1 MFSTR
6 LLLLCLSLFCLTFP
20 QPTHAQTTPDPVALE
35 LARVQAVID
44 NPGFDPDHQWEKV
57 LYYATNM
64 WAVERSMVDDPA
76 FFLSPEGKFHPKEE
90 LHATV
95 AALFAPVPADPEEQN
110 KHARC
115 HFPRRQSWIIQKT
128 RLNVALLPKV
138 KCSWFERWIQE
149 QVYDSASLIFSSSFP
164 NNPSSLFGH
173 TFLRLH
179 RKQSTGIHGHDLL
192 DGAINFSAYPN
203 TSNPLLYTLKGT
215 AGGFPGRFS
224 FTPYYLKVQEYS
236 NTESR
241 DLWEYHLTFSEADI
255 KNMIAGEWEM
265 APHHISYYY
274 FDENCSEVILHFLQ
288 AVRPDLTLTWFKVWV
303 IPSDTVRAVTNT
315 PGLTSGFE
323 YRASA
328 LTRFLDKYHKLS
340 DANRTLVEDIIHH
353 NSVPDAMAK
362 LAKFPPD
369 EEARINDT
377 LIEYIDYDE
386 KLSGTK
392 TAVTF
397 SALRPALLLRRTK
410 LPVLT
415 ESEIKPPTADQP
427 DTGHETA
434 RLRFGGGAINRTS
447 PFLEAEW
454 RPALHD
460 HMSSNHGYAAGLGI
474 DFLDFNV
481 RYLTKDKRALVDSWA
496 LIRILSLPELD
507 AIVRRPAWNLSI
519 GTEADYTC
527 AGKSHEKPE
536 YCYRSS
542 IKGGAGLSYPIK
554 PLGLMVFGMAN
565 IALGHHTGLNNHLF
579 AEPSLAAGVT
589 LAPRDNLK
597 FEVSVGTAYMAAY
610 RQKGI
615 PYHTLD
621 AHIASAFKRNHEL
634 RLDSK
639 RSTLGLSETSLGY
652 LYYF

>member
-1 MFSTR
+1 
-6 LLLLCLSLFCLTFP
+6 L
-20 QPTHAQTTPDPVALE
+20 AQTTPDTAALE
-35 LARVQAVID
+35 FARVQTAID
-44 NPGFDPDHQWEKV
+44 APGFDPDHQWEKV

-64 WAVERSMVDDPA
+64 WGIERSMVDDLA
-76 FFLSPEGKFHPKEE
+76 FFLSPNGKYNPKEE

-95 AALFAPVPADPEEQN
+95 TAMFAPAPTDPEEQN

-115 HFPRRQSWIIQKT
+115 HFPRRESWIIQKT
-128 RLNVALLPKV
+128 GLNPDVLPKV
-138 KCSWFERWIQE
+138 NCSWFEKWMKGQD
-149 QVYDSASLIFSSSFP
+149 YDAASLIFSSSYP

-192 DGAINFSAYPN
+192 DGAINFSAYPD
-203 TSNPLLYTLKGT
+203 TSNPVLYTLKGT

-241 DLWEYHLTFSEADI
+241 DLWEYRLTLSEVDI
-255 KNMIAGEWEM
+255 KNMIAAGWEM
-265 APHHISYYY
+265 GLHHINYYY

-315 PGLTSGFE
+315 PGLTKGFE

-340 DANRTLVEDIIHH
+340 DSDRSLVDEITHD

-362 LAKFPPD
+362 LAKLPSD
-369 EEARINDT
+369 EEARVNDT

-410 LPVLT
+410 LPVLV
-415 ESEIKPPTADQP
+415 EADIKPPLADQP

-434 RLRFGGGAINRTS
+434 RVRFGGGALNRTS
-447 PFLEAEW
+447 PFVEAEW

-460 HMSSNHGYAAGLGI
+460 HMSSNQGYAAGLGI
-474 DFLDFNV
+474 DFFDLNL
-481 RYLTKDKRALVDSWA
+481 RYLTKEKRALVDSWA

-507 AIVRRPAWNLSI
+507 AIVRRPAWNLSL

-527 AGKSHEKPE
+527 AGKSHETLD
-536 YCYRSS
+536 YCYRSA
-542 IKGGAGLSYPIK
+542 IKGGVGLSYPIK
-554 PLGLMVFGMAN
+554 PLGLMIFGMAN
-565 IALGHHTGLNNHLF
+565 MAIGHNTGLKRHWF
-579 AEPSLAAGVT
+579 AEPSLMGGVT
-589 LAPRDNLK
+589 FAPRENLK
-597 FEVSVGTAYMAAY
+597 FEVSVGTAYMAPY

-615 PYHTLD
+615 RYHTLD
-621 AHIASAFKRNHEL
+621 AHVASALKRNHEL
-634 RLDSK
+634 RLDGK